1 MNKLTKAESAY
12 LMNCKSNEQ
21 SNTTIE
27 QLERIFR
34 LFGESMQRN
43 GHADICMEAVRDWR
57 AEMND
62 RELSPTTMNLYLGV
76 MRTFNRWAVEMKYI
90 AENYFTDAVMPSRK
104 AVARAKKKHYE
115 NLMPMQDYMTILG
128 RTERPK
134 GHRVSTWRRDRAI
147 LMVFL
152 LSGIRNS
159 ELRSVTINDLNAR
172 NNTITIRHG
181 KGDKFRYAT
190 YPREAQ
196 QAVREYLDDGYRP
209 ATATDSDWLFGIEKD
224 GEWKQM
230 SRVSLSQSVKRT
242 VNQIL
247 GNGGMMTHALRH
259 AFASVMY
266 DAGVPLDEIRDL
278 LGHESVSTTEVYA
291 ERLRP
296 NAPTESASMVFEKLL
311 GGCVGC

>member
-181 KGDKFRYAT
+181 KG
-190 YPREAQ
+190 
-196 QAVREYLDDGYRP
+196 
-209 ATATDSDWLFGIEKD
+209 KD
-224 GEWKQM
+224 RCQ
-230 SRVSLSQSVKRT
+230 
-242 VNQIL
+242 
-247 GNGGMMTHALRH
+247 
-259 AFASVMY
+259 
-266 DAGVPLDEIRDL
+266 
-278 LGHESVSTTEVYA
+278 
-291 ERLRP
+291 
-296 NAPTESASMVFEKLL
+296 
-311 GGCVGC
+311 